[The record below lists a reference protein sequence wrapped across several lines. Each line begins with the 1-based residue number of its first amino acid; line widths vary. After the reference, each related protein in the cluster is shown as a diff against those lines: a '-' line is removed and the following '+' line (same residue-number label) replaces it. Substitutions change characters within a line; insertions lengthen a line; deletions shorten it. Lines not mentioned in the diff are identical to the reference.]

1 MLVHGSWPAIVLH
14 GKHSCFL
21 TLLCN
26 PPLVTP
32 VPVPVAA
39 AMMRTQHLGM
49 HSVAGVVASGGC
61 WALEKLS
68 TPNHLHIF
76 ARNRVWDIR
85 CLHKGWGLT
94 SNCPHA

>member
-39 AMMRTQHLGM
+39 AMMRTQRLGM

-61 WALEKLS
+61 WALEGLS

-76 ARNRVWDIR
+76 ATNRVWDIR
-85 CLHKGWGLT
+85 CLHKGWGPT